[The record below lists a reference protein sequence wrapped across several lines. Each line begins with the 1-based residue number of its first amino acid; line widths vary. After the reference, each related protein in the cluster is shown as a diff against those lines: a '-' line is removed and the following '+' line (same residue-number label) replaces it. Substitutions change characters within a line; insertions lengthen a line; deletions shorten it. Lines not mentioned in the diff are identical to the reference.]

1 LPVYASDA
9 LKFRADV
16 GRAPFECH
24 HPRTQLPRRIVPHV
38 LAVPALQ
45 IRNPVPFIVLVE
57 SDDAARDA
65 ASIKRQT
72 P

>member
-1 LPVYASDA
+1 
-9 LKFRADV
+9 
-16 GRAPFECH
+16 
-24 HPRTQLPRRIVPHV
+24 LPRRIVPHV
-38 LAVPALQ
+38 LTVAAVQ

-57 SDDAARDA
+57 RDDAARDA